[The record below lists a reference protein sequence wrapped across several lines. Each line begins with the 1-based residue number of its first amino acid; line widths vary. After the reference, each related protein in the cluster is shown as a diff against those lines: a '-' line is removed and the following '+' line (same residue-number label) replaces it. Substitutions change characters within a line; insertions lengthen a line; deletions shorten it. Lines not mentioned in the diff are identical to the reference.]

1 MKIGDLGLAT
11 HTKVETIRYYE
22 RIGLLP
28 PPARTASNYRHYT
41 DAHRQRLNF
50 IRHARGLGFV
60 IAEIRSLLDLA
71 DDPERDCS
79 EADRI
84 ASEHLR
90 TVEEKIARLGAL
102 RDELARVVG
111 VCRGGQVASC
121 RVLEALGEHS
131 LCATPHAHDTLD
143 APVMISARRS
153 PAGTRVSVPSRS
165 RSMGESKQAG

>member
-28 PPARTASNYRHYT
+28 PPARTASNYRLYT
-41 DAHRQRLNF
+41 EAHRQRLNF
-50 IRHARGLGFV
+50 VRHARGLGFE

-90 TVEEKIARLGAL
+90 TVEQKIARLHAL
-102 RDELARVVG
+102 RDELARIVG

-121 RVLEALGEHS
+121 RVLEALGDHS
-131 LCATPHAHDTLD
+131 LCATPHAHAAVDTPVTSI
-143 APVMISARRS
+143 APR
-153 PAGTRVSVPSRS
+153 
-165 RSMGESKQAG
+165 

>member
-1 MKIGDLGLAT
+1 MKIGDLGTAT
-11 HTKVETIRYYE
+11 NTKVETIRYYE

-28 PPARTASNYRHYT
+28 PPARTTSNYRHYT
-41 DAHRQRLNF
+41 EAHRQRLDF
-50 IRHARGLGFV
+50 IRHARGLGFE

-90 TVEEKIARLGAL
+90 TVEEKIARLSAL

-121 RVLEALGEHS
+121 RVLEALGDHS
-131 LCATPHAHDTLD
+131 LCATTHAHAGVDT
-143 APVMISARRS
+143 PVSPTARR
-153 PAGTRVSVPSRS
+153 
-165 RSMGESKQAG
+165 